1 MTWLQ
6 SNNAHEGRL
15 YKESFERKWPLFV
28 YPHNQVGLETY
39 ELLRKGDELSL
50 KALENFSAGAASR
63 LFDQEIRE
71 VVSAK
76 LARIINKLLF
86 LNKSLTSALVRLCD
100 RPLTYNT

>member
-6 SNNAHEGRL
+6 SNNAREGSL

-28 YPHNQVGLETY
+28 HPHNQVGLEAY

-50 KALENFSAGAASR
+50 KVLEDFSASAASK

-71 VVSAK
+71 VVSAN
-76 LARIINKLLF
+76 LATIINE
-86 LNKSLTSALVRLCD
+86 
-100 RPLTYNT
+100 TYFS